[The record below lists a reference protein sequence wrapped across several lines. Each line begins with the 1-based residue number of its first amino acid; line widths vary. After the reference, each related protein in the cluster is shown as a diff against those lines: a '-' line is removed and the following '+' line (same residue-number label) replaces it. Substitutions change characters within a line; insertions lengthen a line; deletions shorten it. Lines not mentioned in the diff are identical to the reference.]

1 MLPPFRARLLTQP
14 FPRFG
19 GSAPG
24 RVASMSVFNRR
35 NAVVGWL
42 VVAAGKQA
50 MKQKAREA
58 VPAIDT
64 ESKKPNK
71 SAIALALAGAVGVL
85 AFWHKRSGDDT
96 PTPD

>member
-1 MLPPFRARLLTQP
+1 M
-14 FPRFG
+14 G
-19 GSAPG
+19 
-24 RVASMSVFNRR
+24 VFNRR

-50 MKQKAREA
+50 MKQKAKEA
-58 VPAIDT
+58 VPSIDT

-71 SAIALALAGAVGVL
+71 SAIALAVAGAVGML

-96 PTPD
+96 STPEN